1 MYLGNSRM
9 LLGKNTNEKVI
20 GDWLAV
26 APSNAS
32 SGTYGINNGQGG
44 YCSEIF
50 NGYLY
55 VGGQFTQLINNT
67 TTSTA
72 NNLIKYN
79 LGDTSAIWQNS
90 FSTSLYGVPY
100 SLRDI
105 GSGDHLLI
113 ATTSGLRWL
122 GDTSDITAAIIG
134 SSTQAFTGLSNVFTS
149 ITLNTTTYSTTSN
162 YMCIATE
169 LFGEDGYILYD
180 GVTKSIVNIIENA
193 LNLGGNG
200 SWDTYISSSTNGT
213 ALTLGE
219 TFFSS
224 GPYNPAYTDLS
235 SDDNIP
241 PTNIPSEGKY
251 HQKMINIPIYPNKI
265 WIALGGDFG
274 GDRIYA
280 FNYSS
285 NSFDEPTII
294 GKNIDPITL
303 NTVVYKET
311 NYLIIGGE
319 KGIYLID
326 PTNPNTNKDL
336 GMPVNQPTINSI
348 SVGSDS
354 TIYVTGS
361 FSFVDK
367 NGVTA
372 KNIAKFVPD
381 ASKLP

>member
-9 LLGKNTNEKVI
+9 LLGKNTNQKAI

-32 SGTYGINNGQGG
+32 SGTSYGIDNGSG

-79 LGDTSAIWQNS
+79 LGDSNAVWENAVNTNEGTIR
-90 FSTSLYGVPY
+90 

-105 GSGDHLLI
+105 AAGDHLLVSAADSLFYI
-113 ATTSGLRWL
+113 TETSSLTANSVTNSGLFY
-122 GDTSDITAAIIG
+122 S
-134 SSTQAFTGLSNVFTS
+134 GLSNTFDTVN
-149 ITLNTTTYSTTSN
+149 INGTTYSATNSSKLCVANRTFDSYQIYDGGAKGIIFTSSSFLFPNSADSHYVETTS
-162 YMCIATE
+162 
-169 LFGEDGYILYD
+169 DKKIL
-180 GVTKSIVNIIENA
+180 TILRQRSSTRKSILSRTVGYLSYTAADEPNDQTTIDSDYHNMCFSNPTVFPNRILVAAADFNK
-193 LNLGGNG
+193 
-200 SWDTYISSSTNGT
+200 ISVFNY
-213 ALTLGE
+213 
-219 TFFSS
+219 FS
-224 GPYNPAYTDLS
+224 
-235 SDDNIP
+235 
-241 PTNIPSEGKY
+241 ERWVGK
-251 HQKMINIPIYPNKI
+251 INIPAN
-265 WIALGGDFG
+265 LG
-274 GDRIYA
+274 
-280 FNYSS
+280 
-285 NSFDEPTII
+285 
-294 GKNIDPITL
+294 NITTL
-303 NTVVYKET
+303 NEVLY
-311 NYLIIGGE
+311 NNINFLIVGGST
-319 KGIYLID
+319 GIFLVNPSDTSSTKPIFMPTTD
-326 PTNPNTNKDL
+326 PR
-336 GMPVNQPTINSI
+336 INSI